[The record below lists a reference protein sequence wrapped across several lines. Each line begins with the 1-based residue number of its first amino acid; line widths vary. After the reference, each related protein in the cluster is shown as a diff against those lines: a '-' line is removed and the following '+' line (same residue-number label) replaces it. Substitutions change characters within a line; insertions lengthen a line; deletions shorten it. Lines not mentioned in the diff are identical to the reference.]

1 MPILAFFACIA
12 ISLLKDFE
20 HSNQTH
26 CRVRN
31 ILPSISSTISK
42 FYPQIAIWRLLIG
55 IDSFP
60 RYFIAYIYFNKYY
73 LPKKDI
79 VRHPYAYQA
88 IIRVAFFVH
97 IIELTSLLLLSYVSS
112 VEIFSVHKLSFIFFL
127 TTSFIYM
134 GLTLLTHFWPM
145 HEIQSHSNRL
155 SIYNEHKEATSK
167 NIKIG
172 VYIVYIVGMLMA
184 LYFYIR
190 HNMFCEPYI
199 YSFFSLFEYFIVF
212 TNITYHAVIFY
223 DLSLFQKGYKIS
235 FVDSICKA
243 NFD

>member
-1 MPILAFFACIA
+1 MPILAFFTCIL
-12 ISLLKDFE
+12 ISLFKDFE
-20 HSNQTH
+20 ASNRTH

-79 VRHPYAYQA
+79 VRYPYVYQGV
-88 IIRVAFFVH
+88 IRIAFFVH
-97 IIELTSLLLLSYVSS
+97 LIELTSLLLLSYVSS
-112 VEIFSVHKLSFIFFL
+112 VEIFSVHKISFIFFL

-134 GLTLLTHFWPM
+134 TLTLLTHFWPM
-145 HEIQSHSNRL
+145 HDIRSQSNKLNIH
-155 SIYNEHKEATSK
+155 NERKEAASK
-167 NIKIG
+167 RTKIG
-172 VYIVYIVGMLMA
+172 VYLVYIFCMLIA

-212 TNITYHAVIFY
+212 TNIAYHAVIFY
-223 DLSLFQKGYKIS
+223 DLNLFQKGYKVS
-235 FVDSICKA
+235 FVESICKA